1 MSKRLDEGGS
11 SNRMMIGALS
21 KRTGCNIET
30 IRFYE
35 RTGVLPAPPRNPG
48 GRRIYDRDHLRRL
61 TFVRRTRELG
71 FTLGQVRDLL
81 ALADG
86 RAGSCGKVERLARA
100 KLDATRGRIADLK
113 RMEAVLADMVASCSS
128 GTVPDCPILDTLFQE
143 SDPA

>member
-1 MSKRLDEGGS
+1 MSKKVDEEGS
-11 SNRMMIGALS
+11 SNRLMIGALS

-35 RTGVLPAPPRNPG
+35 RTGVLPAPPRTPG
-48 GRRIYDRDHLRRL
+48 GHRIYDRDHVKRL
-61 TFVRRTRELG
+61 TFVRRARELG

-86 RAGSCGKVERLARA
+86 RAGSCPKVERLAQA
-100 KLDATRGRIADLK
+100 KLDATRSRIADLK
-113 RMEAVLADMVASCSS
+113 RMEAVLADMVARCSS

-143 SDPA
+143 SDPT

>member
-11 SNRMMIGALS
+11 PNRLMIGALS

-35 RTGVLPAPPRNPG
+35 RTGVLPAPPRTPG
-48 GRRIYDRDHLRRL
+48 GRRIYDLDDLMRL

-71 FTLGQVRDLL
+71 FTLSQVRDLL

-86 RAGSCGKVERLARA
+86 RAGSCPKVEKLAQA

-113 RMEAVLADMVASCSS
+113 RMEAILADMVARCAG
-128 GTVPDCPILDTLFQE
+128 GTVPECPILEALFE
-143 SDPA
+143 DRA

>member
-1 MSKRLDEGGS
+1 MSKQADQGRS
-11 SNRMMIGALS
+11 SNALMIGALS

-35 RTGVLPAPPRNPG
+35 RTGVLPAPPRTPG
-48 GRRIYDRDHLRRL
+48 GRRIYDRDDLMRL

-71 FTLGQVRDLL
+71 FTLSQVRDLL

-86 RAGSCGKVERLARA
+86 RAGSCPKVEKLARA

-113 RMEAVLADMVASCSS
+113 RMEAILADMVVRCAG
-128 GTVPDCPILDTLFQE
+128 GTVPDCPILEALFDE
-143 SDPA
+143 DGVR